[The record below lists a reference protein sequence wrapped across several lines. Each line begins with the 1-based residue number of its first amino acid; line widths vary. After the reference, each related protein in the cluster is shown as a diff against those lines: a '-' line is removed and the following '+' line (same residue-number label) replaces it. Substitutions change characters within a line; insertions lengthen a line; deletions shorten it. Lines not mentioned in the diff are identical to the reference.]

1 MERKPD
7 IQYVHQFY
15 IHGSEAK
22 VLELKPAKRQQKT
35 KLPQALPQKVT
46 QVRLDILSLCGI
58 IVAVSLLVCMLVGMS
73 QLKNSYYEHQQLEQ
87 YVIGLQ
93 NENIKLEQDYRN
105 SYDLDDIRE
114 KALAIGLI
122 PLEQAKTVAVQIVI
136 PQPEPEPTFWESI
149 AMAFEELFA

>member
-58 IVAVSLLVCMLVGMS
+58 VVAVSLLMSYLPTMLVTT
-73 QLKNSYYEHQQLEQ
+73 NSTTLLH
-87 YVIGLQ
+87 VPSVSILQ
-93 NENIKLEQDYRN
+93 
-105 SYDLDDIRE
+105 S
-114 KALAIGLI
+114 
-122 PLEQAKTVAVQIVI
+122 P
-136 PQPEPEPTFWESI
+136 
-149 AMAFEELFA
+149 